1 MFKLNHKVKIS
12 ETFKLIYRNIQYV
25 IEQIFEDNL
34 RVIKGHF
41 SLLCPKA
48 NWIKSI

>member
-12 ETFKLIYRNIQYV
+12 ETFKPIYRNIQYV